1 MSVRAFGREVR
12 ERPSRLTTEFSS
24 TCQHGDACATRAIA
38 VPVDAGCPCALAPAR
53 QASQDGVSSAAGAC
67 RVWPQSREAIS
78 PRFAPM
84 KFISHLAFALP
95 FAVASALPAQAPAR
109 TPPRTPVDILITGG
123 SVITMDPQRRVIE
136 DGGVAI
142 VADRIVAVGP
152 SRELASKYQPKQRI
166 DARRKIVMPG
176 LIDGHGHAGHGLVK
190 SLGADTDDW
199 YPATEQIYARG
210 STSDFWRAEALLAG
224 VERVRFGVT
233 TALSFLGGG
242 EMIMRTDDTAYG
254 DAYLQAIEKVGL
266 RFFLAVGPRRPPYP
280 NTYVQWSGEQAKDVP
295 VSFERH
301 LEVSEALIKRWNGAG
316 EGRLHIA
323 MAFPTHHPETT
334 PLTDS
339 ALAELVAQARA
350 TRALSKKYGL
360 LFTQDGHSRGS
371 VKFANDVF
379 DILGPDVLLS
389 HATGMTDEEIQIV
402 ARTGTKIVHNP
413 SANAAIRE
421 RFTLIE
427 LLDAGATVMLGSDG
441 VAPDRSYDMFRH
453 MFQAMHYHRF
463 YYHDTKVL
471 PAGKVLEM
479 VTIDAAR
486 ALGLEQEI
494 GSLEPGKKADV
505 ILVDG
510 FRPHMVPMNMPL
522 YRIAYF
528 ANGNDVS
535 TVLVNGRVLMRDR
548 KVLTV
553 NEEAV
558 LTLADREAE
567 AAIKR
572 TGLERLKETP
582 AGFWGRS
589 RLP

>member
-1 MSVRAFGREVR
+1 MK
-12 ERPSRLTTEFSS
+12 RLTLATFA
-24 TCQHGDACATRAIA
+24 TCS
-38 VPVDAGCPCALAPAR
+38 LL
-53 QASQDGVSSAAGAC
+53 AGASL
-67 RVWPQSREAIS
+67 PDALSAQT
-78 PRFAPM
+78 APP
-84 KFISHLAFALP
+84 K
-95 FAVASALPAQAPAR
+95 AR
-109 TPPRTPVDILITGG
+109 SSQLRRTPVDILITGG
-123 SVITMDPQRRVIE
+123 TVITMDPARRVIE
-136 DGGVAI
+136 DGAVAI
-142 VADRIVAVGP
+142 AGDRIVAVGETKQLAATYVA
-152 SRELASKYQPKQRI
+152 RERI

-176 LIDGHGHAGHGLVK
+176 LIDGHGHAGHGLLK
-190 SLGADTDDW
+190 TLGADSDDW
-199 YPATEQIYARG
+199 YPATEVVYARG
-210 STSDFWRAEALLAG
+210 STLDFWRAEAYLAG

-242 EMIMRTDDTAYG
+242 EMIMRTDDPAYG
-254 DAYLQAIEKVGL
+254 DAYMSAIDRVGL
-266 RFFLAVGPRRPPYP
+266 RFFLAVGPRRSPYP
-280 NTYVQWSGEQAKDVP
+280 NTYVQWTGDQKKDVP

-301 LEVSEALIKRWNGAG
+301 LEVSEALIKKWNGAAN
-316 EGRLHIA
+316 GRLHIA

-334 PLTDS
+334 PLGDD
-339 ALAELVAQARA
+339 ALAALKTQAQA

-371 VKFANDVF
+371 VKFANDVLG
-379 DILGPDVLLS
+379 ILGPDALLS
-389 HATGMTDEEIQIV
+389 HATGMTDEEIAIV

-453 MFQAMHYHRF
+453 MFQAMRYHRAYF
-463 YYHDTKVL
+463 HDTKVL

-479 VTIDAAR
+479 VTVDAAR
-486 ALGLEQEI
+486 ALGMEKEI
-494 GSLEPGKKADV
+494 GSLEAGKKADV
-505 ILVDG
+505 ILVDW
-510 FRPHMVPMNMPL
+510 FRPHLAPMNMPL

-558 LTLADREAE
+558 LTAAQRESE
-567 AAIKR
+567 LAIKR
-572 TGLERLKETP
+572 SGLEKLLLTP
-582 AGFWGRS
+582 EGFWGKS